1 MLTDY
6 QSVSRIGGQY
16 PHVNEL
22 CPGEGTVIMAYIGT
36 VYMPIWFSSSL
47 HVGWACQGFP
57 LDDTVSVIWEIG
69 QQNEELILHCG

>member
-6 QSVSRIGGQY
+6 QSVAEIGGQY

-22 CPGEGTVIMAYIGT
+22 CPGKGTVIMAYIGT

-47 HVGWACQGFP
+47 HVGWA
-57 LDDTVSVIWEIG
+57 S
-69 QQNEELILHCG
+69 